1 MINFKNIGVTE
12 KLLFF
17 SIIIISI
24 FGLTLLYSATNQDI
38 DIVIR
43 QGARLLFCFI
53 LMMIIGLI
61 DINKIKIIA
70 PYLYLACIV
79 LLMFTIFW
87 GHDSKGAKRWIIFF
101 GFSLQVSEII
111 KVVLPIFLAWFL
123 SLSEDKEI
131 DLKKLLLSFII
142 IFLPIAFIIKQ
153 PDLGTSLIVLLC
165 GLICLF
171 LGGVTVLII

>member
-17 SIIIISI
+17 SIIIISV

-43 QGARLLFCFI
+43 QGVRLSFCFI

-70 PYLYLACIV
+70 PYLYLVCIV
-79 LLMFTIFW
+79 LLIFTIF
-87 GHDSKGAKRWIIFF
+87 
-101 GFSLQVSEII
+101 LV
-111 KVVLPIFLAWFL
+111 
-123 SLSEDKEI
+123 
-131 DLKKLLLSFII
+131 KKL
-142 IFLPIAFIIKQ
+142 
-153 PDLGTSLIVLLC
+153 
-165 GLICLF
+165 
-171 LGGVTVLII
+171 

>member
-53 LMMIIGLI
+53 LMIIISAI
-61 DINKIKIIA
+61 DINKIKIIS
-70 PYLYLACIV
+70 PYIIFYYILYL
-79 LLMFTIFW
+79 
-87 GHDSKGAKRWIIFF
+87 
-101 GFSLQVSEII
+101 
-111 KVVLPIFLAWFL
+111 VV
-123 SLSEDKEI
+123 
-131 DLKKLLLSFII
+131 
-142 IFLPIAFIIKQ
+142 
-153 PDLGTSLIVLLC
+153 
-165 GLICLF
+165 
-171 LGGVTVLII
+171 